1 MIKYAL
7 IFALLTGTFSVSA
20 QLVDEKHQ
28 LLWEIS
34 GNGLTKK
41 SYLYGNYHTN
51 DRRVFNLADSVYYA
65 LNNTEGV
72 ALEIDAFSDFNDE
85 YQWDT
90 RYGNVRLKYD
100 KNGVPYTNSNKS
112 TSTRYGDEDGMPQFL
127 DAYFHQYCLNAGKV
141 LCPLET
147 VEFQEN
153 IGSSRS
159 YSSPDY
165 WRWARTLTSREDL
178 LNLYLKGDIYEL
190 DKFMRSSMGGGDGFY
205 KELITDRNRGMANVM
220 DSLMQQE
227 KLSLFTAVGAG
238 HLASSTGLIN
248 LLRNKGY
255 TLRKVM
261 ATYSNDVTID
271 KLEVKSHR
279 SYTYQ
284 NDSIGV
290 QIEFP
295 GKPTEVLRDED
306 TWEDYEFRLIY
317 RELGQGNNYIVE
329 FYTRNDDSSF
339 EELAE
344 TYIASPSESPYE
356 KIRLENGGEAY
367 QGLSDAYPEG
377 LYWTR
382 VILGEDYILVLKAYG
397 GNKFMNSS
405 RAMTFFD
412 RVSFY

>member
-1 MIKYAL
+1 MIKTAL
-7 IFALLTGTFSVSA
+7 IFVFAIGTFSVSA
-20 QLVDEKHQ
+20 QLVDENHQ

-34 GNGLTKK
+34 GNGLEKN

-65 LNNTEGV
+65 LNNTDGV
-72 ALEIDAFSDFNDE
+72 SLEIDAFSDFGDDF
-85 YQWDT
+85 YWDT
-90 RYGNVRLKYD
+90 RYGDVRFKYD
-100 KNGVPYTNSNKS
+100 KNGVPYTNSNKA

-147 VEFQEN
+147 VEFQHS

-159 YSSPDY
+159 YSTPNSF
-165 WRWARTLTSREDL
+165 RWARSLFSKEEL

-190 DKFMRSSMGGGDGFY
+190 DKFMRSSLGGGDGYY
-205 KELITDRNRGMANVM
+205 KELITDRNKGMVAVM

-227 KLSLFTAVGAG
+227 GLSLFTAVGAG
-238 HLASSTGLIN
+238 HLASSTGMIN

-261 ATYSNDVTID
+261 STYSDDVSID
-271 KLEVKSHR
+271 KLEVKSQR
-279 SYTYQ
+279 SYLYE

-295 GKPTEVLRDED
+295 GKPTEVLNED
-306 TWEDYEFRLIY
+306 GWEDYQFRLIY

-329 FYTRNDDSSF
+329 VYDRNDESTF

-356 KIRLENGGEAY
+356 KVTLVNGGEAF
-367 QGLSDAYPEG
+367 QGLADAYPEG

-397 GNKFMNSS
+397 GNKFMNSK

-412 RVSFY
+412 KVNLN

>member
-7 IFALLTGTFSVSA
+7 ILALTTGTFSVSA
-20 QLVDEKHQ
+20 QLVDENHQ

-34 GNGLTKK
+34 GNGLKKK

-65 LNNTEGV
+65 LNNTEAV
-72 ALEIDAFSDFNDE
+72 SLEIDAFSDFDDD

-90 RYGNVRLKYD
+90 RYGNVRFKYD
-100 KNGVPYTNSNKS
+100 KNGVPYTNSKKS

-127 DAYFHQYCLNAGKV
+127 DAYFHQYCLNAGKI

-147 VEFQEN
+147 VEFQES
-153 IGSSRS
+153 IGSNRS

-165 WRWARTLTSREDL
+165 WRWARSLTSREDL
-178 LNLYLKGDIYEL
+178 LNIYLKGDIYEL
-190 DKFMRSSMGGGDGFY
+190 DKFMRSAMGGGNGFY

-220 DSLMQQE
+220 DSLMQE
-227 KLSLFTAVGAG
+227 ENLSLFTAVGAG

-295 GKPTEVLRDED
+295 GKPTEVINED
-306 TWEDYEFRLIY
+306 SWEDYEFKLIY

-329 FYTRNDDSSF
+329 FYARNDDSSF

-356 KIRLENGGEAY
+356 KIRLSNGGEAY

-382 VILGEDYILVLKAYG
+382 VILGEEYIIVLKAYG
-397 GNKFMNSS
+397 GNKFMNSN

-412 RVSFY
+412 RMSFY

>member
-7 IFALLTGTFSVSA
+7 IFALTLGSFSVSA
-20 QLVDEKHQ
+20 QLVDENHQ

-34 GNGLTKK
+34 GNGLKKK

-65 LNNTEGV
+65 LNN
-72 ALEIDAFSDFNDE
+72 ADAISLEVDAFSDFDDDFH
-85 YQWDT
+85 WDT
-90 RYGNVRLKYD
+90 RYGNIRFKYD
-100 KNGVPYTNSNKS
+100 KNGVPYTNSNTS
-112 TSTRYGDEDGMPQFL
+112 TETRYGDEDGMPQFL
-127 DAYFHQYCLNAGKV
+127 DAWFHQYCLNAGKEFF
-141 LCPLET
+141 PLET
-147 VEFQEN
+147 IEFQES

-165 WRWARTLTSREDL
+165 WRWARSLISREDL
-178 LNLYLKGDIYEL
+178 LNIYLKGDIYEL
-190 DKFMRSSMGGGDGFY
+190 DKFMRSTLGGGNGFY
-205 KELITDRNRGMANVM
+205 KELITDRNRGMAHMM
-220 DSLMQQE
+220 DSLLQQDDR
-227 KLSLFTAVGAG
+227 SLFTAVGAG

-261 ATYSNDVTID
+261 ATYSDDVTID
-271 KLEVKSHR
+271 KLEVKSKR
-279 SYTYQ
+279 SYLYE

-295 GKPTEVLRDED
+295 GKPTEFLNED
-306 TWEDYEFRLIY
+306 GWEDYAFRLIY
-317 RELGQGNNYIVE
+317 RELGQGNNYVVE
-329 FYTRNDDSSF
+329 FYERNDESSF
-339 EELAE
+339 EELAD

-356 KIRLENGGEAY
+356 KVELDNGGEAF

-382 VILGEDYILVLKAYG
+382 VVLGEDYILVLKAYG
-397 GNKFMNSS
+397 GNKFMNSK
-405 RAMTFFD
+405 RAMRFFD
-412 RVSFY
+412 RVNLN

>member
-7 IFALLTGTFSVSA
+7 ILALFIGTFSVSA
-20 QLVDEKHQ
+20 QLVDENHQ

-34 GNGLTKK
+34 GNGLEKN

-65 LNNTEGV
+65 LNNTDGV
-72 ALEIDAFSDFNDE
+72 SLEIDAFSDFNDDH
-85 YQWDT
+85 QWDT
-90 RYGNVRLKYD
+90 RYEGVRLKYD
-100 KNGVPYTNSNKS
+100 KNGVPYTNSNTS
-112 TSTRYGDEDGMPQFL
+112 TMTRYGDEDGMPQFL
-127 DAYFHQYCLNAGKV
+127 DAYFHQYCLNAGKI
-141 LCPLET
+141 LRPLET
-147 VEFQEN
+147 VEFQES

-165 WRWARTLTSREDL
+165 WRWSGSLNSREDL
-178 LNLYLKGDIYEL
+178 LDVYLKGDIYEL
-190 DKFMRSSMGGGDGFY
+190 DKFMRSNLGGGSGFY
-205 KELITDRNRGMANVM
+205 KELITDRNRGMARVM
-220 DSLMQQE
+220 DSLMQTE

-261 ATYSNDVTID
+261 ATYSDGISID
-271 KLEVKSHR
+271 KLEVKSQR
-279 SYTYQ
+279 SYLYE

-290 QIEFP
+290 QIQFP
-295 GKPTEVLRDED
+295 GKPTEVMNEEG
-306 TWEDYEFRLIY
+306 WEDYEFRLVY

-329 FYTRNDDSSF
+329 FYDRNDESTF

-344 TYIASPSESPYE
+344 TYIASPSASPYE
-356 KIRLENGGEAY
+356 KVTLENGGEAF
-367 QGLSDAYPEG
+367 QGLADAYPEG

-382 VILGEDYILVLKAYG
+382 VVLGEDYILVLKAYG
-397 GNKFMNSS
+397 GNKFMNSG

-412 RVSFY
+412 KVNMN

>member
-1 MIKYAL
+1 MIKTAL
-7 IFALLTGTFSVSA
+7 IFALSIGTFSVSA
-20 QLVDEKHQ
+20 QLVDENHQ

-34 GNGLTKK
+34 GNGLEKN

-65 LNNTEGV
+65 LNNTDAV
-72 ALEIDAFSDFNDE
+72 SLEIDAFSDFDDD
-85 YQWDT
+85 YSWDT
-90 RYGNVRLKYD
+90 RYGGVRLKYD
-100 KNGVPYTNSNKS
+100 KNGVPYTNSNAS

-127 DAYFHQYCLNAGKV
+127 DAYFHQYCLNAGKI

-147 VEFQEN
+147 IEFQES
-153 IGSSRS
+153 IGTSRS

-165 WRWARTLTSREDL
+165 WRWARSLISREDMMDV
-178 LNLYLKGDIYEL
+178 YLKGDIYEL
-190 DKFMRSSMGGGDGFY
+190 DKFMRSTLGGGNGFY
-205 KELITDRNRGMANVM
+205 KELITDRNRGMAEVM
-220 DSLMQQE
+220 DSIMQID

-238 HLASSTGLIN
+238 HLASSTGVIN

-261 ATYSNDVTID
+261 ATYSDESSID
-271 KLEVKSHR
+271 KLAVRSQR
-279 SYTYQ
+279 SYMYQ

-295 GKPTEVLRDED
+295 GKPTVVMNED
-306 TWEDYEFRLIY
+306 GWEDYNFRLIY

-329 FYTRNDDSSF
+329 VYDRNDESTF

-356 KIRLENGGEAY
+356 KVTLKNGGEAF
-367 QGLSDAYPEG
+367 QGLADAYPEG

-382 VILGEDYILVLKAYG
+382 VVLGEDYILVLKAFG
-397 GNKFMNSS
+397 GNKFMNSK

-412 RVSFY
+412 KVNMK

>member
-7 IFALLTGTFSVSA
+7 ILALLTGIFSVSA

-34 GNGLTKK
+34 GNGLKKK

-72 ALEIDAFSDFNDE
+72 ALEIDAFSDFNDD

-90 RYGNVRLKYD
+90 RYGNVRFKYD

-147 VEFQEN
+147 VEFQES
-153 IGSSRS
+153 IGSNRS

-165 WRWARTLTSREDL
+165 WRWARTLNSREDL

-220 DSLMQQE
+220 DSLMRQE
-227 KLSLFTAVGAG
+227 KMSLFTAVGAG

-261 ATYSNDVTID
+261 ATYSDDVTID

-279 SYTYQ
+279 SYIYE

-329 FYTRNDDSSF
+329 FYTRNDESSF

-356 KIRLENGGEAY
+356 KIRLENGGEAF

-382 VILGEDYILVLKAYG
+382 VILGEDYILVLKAFG

>member
-1 MIKYAL
+1 MVKYAL
-7 IFALLTGTFSVSA
+7 LLVIAIGTFSVSA
-20 QLVDEKHQ
+20 QLVDENHQ

-34 GNGLTKK
+34 GNGLKKK

-65 LNNTEGV
+65 LNNTDGV
-72 ALEIDAFSDFNDE
+72 SLEIDAFSDFDDD

-90 RYGNVRLKYD
+90 RYGSIRFKYD
-100 KNGVPYTNSNKS
+100 KDGVPYTNSTSS
-112 TSTRYGDEDGMPQFL
+112 TETRYGDEDGMPQFL
-127 DAYFHQYCLNAGKV
+127 DAYFHQYCLNAGKSFH
-141 LCPLET
+141 PLET
-147 VEFQEN
+147 VEFQES
-153 IGSSRS
+153 IGAGRS
-159 YSSPDY
+159 FSNPEY
-165 WRWARTLTSREDL
+165 WRWSTALISKEEVL
-178 LNLYLKGDIYEL
+178 SIYLKGDIYEL
-190 DKFMRSSMGGGDGFY
+190 DKFMRSSLGGGDGFY
-205 KELITDRNRGMANVM
+205 KELITDRNLGMAKVM
-220 DSLMQQE
+220 DSLMKE
-227 KLSLFTAVGAG
+227 ENLSLFTAVGAG

-261 ATYSNDVTID
+261 ATYSNEVSID
-271 KLEVKSHR
+271 KLEVRSKR
-279 SYTYQ
+279 SYLYE

-295 GKPTEVLRDED
+295 GKPTVVLNED
-306 TWEDYEFRLIY
+306 GWEDYQFRLIY

-329 FYTRNDDSSF
+329 FYERNDESTF

-356 KIRLENGGEAY
+356 KVKLNNGGEAY

-382 VILGEDYILVLKAYG
+382 VILGEDHILVLKAFG
-397 GNKFMNSS
+397 GNKFMNSK
-405 RAMTFFD
+405 RAMSFFD
-412 RVSFY
+412 KVNLN